1 MTERGSVDGRL
12 VIGETVVPGRVDIAD
27 GRIEAVTQDP
37 SLHGPI
43 LAPGFVDVHV
53 HGWGGHDAMGGDADL
68 DGMAR
73 ALLAHGV
80 TTFLPTAVTS
90 PLPTLTAFGRQVRA
104 WIPHAPSDGATP
116 LGFNIEGPAISH
128 EKKGA
133 QNAAYIQDPGTID
146 EAALTEIGEGL
157 RYMTVAPERDGA
169 LDLIRR
175 LVARGA
181 IPSLG
186 HSNATAT
193 QANAGYDA
201 GARTTTHLFNAM
213 SGVDNHSPGLA
224 VAALGRDDAYVEL
237 IADGLHVD
245 ASVWPMILRT
255 KPADRLLL
263 VSDAIQLAGAGEG
276 RFQIG
281 DLEVEVRHGSCR
293 LVSDGRLAGSVIA
306 LDTAVRNLVEAGI
319 PLPRAVH
326 AASANPCDLLGWE
339 DRGRIAAG
347 CVADLVELD
356 DDLRVK
362 RVMKAGQWV
371 TQ

>member
-1 MTERGSVDGRL
+1 VSGRL
-12 VIGETVVPGRVDIAD
+12 VIGDTVIPGRIEIAD
-27 GRIEAVTQDP
+27 GRIEAVTQDA
-37 SLHGPI
+37 SLDGPI
-43 LAPGFVDVHV
+43 LAPGFVDLHV
-53 HGWGGHDAMGGDADL
+53 HGWGGHDAMGGHAEL

-80 TTFLPTAVTS
+80 TAFLPTAVTS
-90 PLPTLTAFGRQVRA
+90 PLDRLTAFAEQVRA

-116 LGFNIEGPAISH
+116 LGFNIEGPAISR

-133 QNAAYIQDPGTID
+133 QNAAYIQDPATID
-146 EAALTEIGEGL
+146 DAALTGIGDGL
-157 RYMTVAPERDGA
+157 RYMTVAPEREGA
-169 LDLIRR
+169 VDLIQR
-175 LVARGA
+175 LAARGA

-186 HSNATAT
+186 HSNATVE
-193 QANAGYDA
+193 QAIAGYDA

-245 ASVWPMILRT
+245 ASLWPVILRT
-255 KPADRLLL
+255 KPPDRLLL

-306 LDTAVRNLVEAGI
+306 LDSAVRDIARSGV
-319 PLPRAVH
+319 PLPRAVQ
-326 AASANPCDLLGWE
+326 AASTNPCDLLGRD

-356 DDLRVK
+356 DDLRVR
-362 RVMKAGQWV
+362 RVMKDGQWV
-371 TQ
+371 VQ